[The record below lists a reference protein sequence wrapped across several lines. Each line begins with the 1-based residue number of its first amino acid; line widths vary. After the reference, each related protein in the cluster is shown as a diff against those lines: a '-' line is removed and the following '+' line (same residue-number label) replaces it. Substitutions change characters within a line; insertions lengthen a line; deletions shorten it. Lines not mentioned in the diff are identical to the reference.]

1 MITAS
6 LALCKTPE
14 ASYSHGKQSNG
25 LQQVGQSEQRTCQV
39 TWSHCFHRK
48 GVPSVSF
55 NPLGHTEHIPVLL
68 LGAEAPIVIFH
79 TLTSKI
85 FYMYFILYYLYILN
99 HITSAYLYIYIYTLY
114 IHLWKIFMDLGNRNS
129 QVFLGN
135 IFVLASFES
144 V

>member
-25 LQQVGQSEQRTCQV
+25 LQQVGQSDQRTCQV

-55 NPLGHTEHIPVLL
+55 NPSGHTEHIPVLL

-85 FYMYFILYYLYILN
+85 FYMYFYTILSLYFKSYNKCIFIYLYLYTV
-99 HITSAYLYIYIYTLY
+99 HTSLEDIHGFRQPQLKSIFGKYIC
-114 IHLWKIFMDLGNRNS
+114 
-129 QVFLGN
+129 
-135 IFVLASFES
+135 AS
-144 V
+144 